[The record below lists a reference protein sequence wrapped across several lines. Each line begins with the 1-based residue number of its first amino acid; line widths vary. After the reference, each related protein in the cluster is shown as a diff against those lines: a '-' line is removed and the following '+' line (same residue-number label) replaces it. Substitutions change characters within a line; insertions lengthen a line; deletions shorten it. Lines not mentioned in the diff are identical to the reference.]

1 MSEIENKNV
10 EIEETEELE
19 NSLPED
25 KNRDFYRPFTF
36 LLIAILAVL
45 TIYSYKYPLLRT
57 YQSWGSQHGYNA
69 NGMMIFIGS
78 CLLLF
83 AIRKQLK
90 AIPKK
95 INYYGLVFVV
105 GALLWTLAFKR
116 GDINAMQTIGFVGL
130 IWAISLYLGGWR
142 FSRIISFPLF
152 LSLFSVQWGLGS
164 SVVSLKMRIV
174 STKLA
179 CVIVNF
185 TGKPFGIEVT
195 RNGTNISMTDM
206 PELAFDVAA
215 ACSGLQSLMMTA
227 VLSLLMCYLLLK
239 TWWKRFVMV
248 LLIVPIAIFN
258 NSVRIVLIAY
268 CGSFFT
274 WIEHLFKLEEGWGRK
289 IAFGA
294 FHEYPG
300 IVVYALGFLFVWL
313 AAHYLQKLPG
323 AERDEIL
330 KRKADKKNAENKNDD
345 DSIPLEEKI
354 EETKEIDYSFYGKLW
369 KHLVIVVLLVFLAFL
384 AGNYSKQKIYYT
396 KGLSSHPARPTL
408 IVGEKG
414 YSVSNLPYITV
425 FPTMVGGLAKVEVPV
440 STKELEELPADTEYF
455 RGLYVS
461 TNTYRLYLTA
471 ANASILGKFDTNNP
485 IENISKKLS
494 NIFGNNKFK
503 TNELNHLAYLA
514 WQANLNVQSRPNNEV
529 ARFWVMLLMSRFAQL
544 DSSSDKIMLAVVQN
558 NTDRHSIHAPEACF
572 PGQGWQI
579 DDPEPVK
586 IMLGGQEMEVAMMD
600 AGLKH
605 ANIRECVLYWYQ
617 CEGVG
622 NKKVYAT
629 KDYPL
634 LPFKTAFD
642 LIFKGRSDRWAF
654 VRFSKKVNENS
665 SFEKSFDDIQSFV
678 KEIEP
683 YLLYKD

>member
-1 MSEIENKNV
+1 MSETENKNI
-10 EIEETEELE
+10 EIVETEELE

-95 INYYGLVFVV
+95 INYYGLIFVV

-130 IWAISLYLGGWR
+130 IWAISLYLGGWM

-152 LSLFSVQWGLGS
+152 LSLFSIQWGLGS
-164 SVVSLKMRIV
+164 SVVSLKMRII

-185 TGKPFGIEVT
+185 TGKLFGIEVT

-248 LLIVPIAIFN
+248 LLIAPIAIFN

-289 IAFGA
+289 VAFGA

-300 IVVYALGFLFVWL
+300 VIVYALGFLFVWL

-323 AERDEIL
+323 VERDEIL
-330 KRKADKKNAENKNDD
+330 KRKAAKKEVEQSTKV
-345 DSIPLEEKI
+345 E

-369 KHLVIVVLLVFLAFL
+369 KHITIVLLLVFLAFL
-384 AGNYSKQKIYYT
+384 AGNYTKQKIYYT
-396 KGLSSHPARPTL
+396 KGLTAQPSRPTL
-408 IVGEKG
+408 VVGEKG
-414 YSVSNLPYITV
+414 YSISNLPYITV
-425 FPTMVGGLAKVEVPV
+425 FPTVIGGLARVEVPV
-440 STKELEELPADTEYF
+440 SSKELEELPGDTEYY
-455 RGLYVS
+455 RGLYVP

-471 ANASILGKFDTNNP
+471 ANATILGKFDTNNP
-485 IENISKKLS
+485 IENISKTFID
-494 NIFGNNKFK
+494 IFGKDKFQ
-503 TNELNHLAYLA
+503 TNELNHLSYLA
-514 WQANLNVQSRPNNEV
+514 WQMNKGIQEQPNI
-529 ARFWVMLLMSRFAQL
+529 ARFWSMILMSRFAQL
-544 DSSSDKIMLAVVQN
+544 DTSPDKIMMAVVQN

-579 DDPEPVK
+579 DDPDP
-586 IMLGGQEMEVAMMD
+586 INISLGGRQVEVARMD

-605 ANIRECVLYWYQ
+605 AKIRECVLYWYQ

-622 NKKVYAT
+622 DQKVYAT
-629 KDYPL
+629 RNYPW
-634 LPFKTAFD
+634 LPFKTAID

-665 SFEKSFDDIQSFV
+665 SFEKAFDDIQSFV
-678 KEIEP
+678 KKVEP